1 MSLASLPRAKEPAGG
16 SRAAPAPAERPRP
29 DRTAKTLKKNGGID
43 CTRGLSR
50 EQRAINRRKKLE
62 LSLTSG
68 CSDGLKVKDFSR
80 AIDKMLRLQRIRQ
93 KWADAENKRRADEA
107 VRFGILPE
115 RAVSNTPFEEEPFG
129 DPVTPGM
136 HLPSDV
142 SSIVVSLALFDEHE
156 LLFVCSGISLP
167 SGATTKLDAVLGG
180 PLIGNGAGNIAKILG
195 VNLALNH
202 DKYTFLPLELLRERL
217 EHFQILNPEVI
228 PFKKYSCPEGVS
240 RIIPSGFMATI
251 NRIKSLGYPLPP
263 PLVLEFNGELLNRFE
278 GYFGEL
284 HAWKGYRGII
294 PWTCYTGHVWSRL
307 QKNVLNKISRCV
319 VSLASFNDGIRS
331 FVCTGLLIRLCGR
344 TVILTSASLVCD
356 NDKGG
361 IIDDKKLKIEVF
373 LPPQCRSGTLD
384 VYNLKYNIAIVSV
397 KKAFCPHCTENI
409 FKAEKKSSEEVDEGS
424 SSKNQKSSEKVVAIG
439 RSTDELLMGTIGKVM
454 PTNKDR
460 KLDCDDLKVSTCKIN
475 KAAIGG
481 PLINLDGSFVGMNFY
496 DGRGGTPF
504 LPKREIVK
512 VLDCYYNDGTSP
524 RHIYNDGSPPR
535 INSWCVPPPYWY
547 HGELDVDW
555 YDMPIRRRGDVGLST

>member
-1 MSLASLPRAKEPAGG
+1 
-16 SRAAPAPAERPRP
+16 
-29 DRTAKTLKKNGGID
+29 
-43 CTRGLSR
+43 
-50 EQRAINRRKKLE
+50 
-62 LSLTSG
+62 
-68 CSDGLKVKDFSR
+68 
-80 AIDKMLRLQRIRQ
+80 MLRFQRIRQ

-107 VRFGILPE
+107 VRFDLLPE
-115 RAVSNTPFEEEPFG
+115 RAVSDTPFEEEPFG

-167 SGATTKLDAVLGG
+167 SGATTILEVTRFVTSACLVKEFERKRNRDDKLRVEVCLPDGTRTNGFLGLYDNDIAIVTSLGPLDVDPIDLDYKPTPICSDDRQHMKAVLGG
-180 PLIGNGAGNIAKILG
+180 PLIGNGAGNIAQILG
-195 VNLALNH
+195 VSLALNH
-202 DKYTFLPLELLRERL
+202 DKYTVLPLELLRERL
-217 EHFQILNPEVI
+217 ERFQILIPEVI
-228 PFKKYSCPEGVS
+228 PFKRYSCPTGVS
-240 RIIPSGFMATI
+240 TIIPSGFMATI
-251 NRIKSLGYPLPP
+251 NRLKSLGYPLPP
-263 PLVLEFNGELLNRFE
+263 PLVLEFNGELVNRFE

-294 PWTCYTGHVWSRL
+294 PRTCYTGHVWSRL
-307 QKNVLNKISRCV
+307 QKNVLNKLSRCV

-331 FVCTGLLIRLCGR
+331 FVCTGLLIKLRGR

-361 IIDDKKLKIEVF
+361 IIDDKKLTIEVF
-373 LPPQCRSGTLD
+373 LPPQHRSGTLE

-424 SSKNQKSSEKVVAIG
+424 SLKNKKSSEKVVAIG
-439 RSTDELLMGTIGKVM
+439 RSTDELLMGTIGEVM

-475 KAAIGG
+475 KAGIGG

-504 LPKREIVK
+504 PPKREIVK
-512 VLDCYYNDGTSP
+512 VLDCYYSDRTP
-524 RHIYNDGSPPR
+524 RHIYNDGSPKR
-535 INSWCVPPPYWY
+535 INGWCVPRPYWY
-547 HGELDVDW
+547 HGELDGDW
-555 YDMPIRRRGDVGLST
+555 FDMPMRRRGDVEDEVSS